1 MYKDFVRGNVC
12 ARKWE
17 RSLIRLEELSKHSEV
32 WLWVKEREKN
42 KNCEQSL
49 RDQWNNIKWYN
60 TCIIGVPEEEEI
72 EEGAEKISEEITPEI
87 FVNLMKTIKPT
98 DPRST
103 IFSNQGSIK
112 RTTLKQTEI
121 KCLTNSEKETI
132 LNVAKEKNDIL
143 YIYSNK
149 DKK

>member
-1 MYKDFVRGNVC
+1 
-12 ARKWE
+12 
-17 RSLIRLEELSKHSEV
+17 
-32 WLWVKEREKN
+32 
-42 KNCEQSL
+42 
-49 RDQWNNIKWYN
+49 
-60 TCIIGVPEEEEI
+60 
-72 EEGAEKISEEITPEI
+72 
-87 FVNLMKTIKPT
+87 MKTIKPT